1 MNKQSDKF
9 NNNNDDVIDL
19 GIHFNVIKQAKWRIL
34 SFAIIITL
42 LAIMITLTL
51 TPKYKASAT
60 LLIEAEQAK
69 AVSFEEIYGLD
80 SNQKEYYLTQFEVI
94 KSDSIAREVIT
105 KLDLQSHID
114 FTPKPSIFNELNILI
129 FKELNILIKDL
140 LPFLNKKEVATLSY
154 EDQVEQQMQDLLSIF
169 NKALIVTPIHKTQLV
184 RVSFESSDSKLAALV
199 ANTVGEVYIDNQ
211 MRAKM
216 GITQQATSW
225 LNTRLSQLRI
235 QLDESEVRLQA
246 YREAQQLVDIE
257 GIAGLVTKELEQI
270 SQQLVNA
277 RNEQNNLKSINR
289 VIKEYGN
296 NNIALLESMPE
307 ITSHKVIQDVKR
319 EVVLVERKVSDL
331 GEVYGN
337 KHPKMI
343 SAKAELATVKANLNK
358 QIKSLVT
365 GIEKELNR
373 TTRTVN
379 TLEVD
384 LKKIRD
390 DYQYI
395 TRKETQYNQLKREVE
410 TNRNI
415 FNTFLS
421 RSKETAVTSD
431 FTSAAARFT
440 DRAYTPKYPSKPNK
454 KLIVIITFI
463 ASFAFAVV
471 MSFIFDALNDTVKT
485 KNDVESKL
493 AQRMLGLLPK
503 VKISRKNPFPIY
515 AYLEDKYR
523 RFAESVRTFRTS
535 LLLTQLDRNHQIIA
549 VTSSVPGEGKTTT
562 SANLALSLAQMGS
575 VLLIDADLR
584 KPSLAKRFDIP
595 VFHPGLSNLITGTE
609 QFSECVHLDERS
621 GVAIMPS
628 GQIPSNPLEL
638 LSSAR
643 FDELLKVLKT
653 KYDHIIIDTPP
664 TQAVSDA
671 LVIAQSV
678 DSVVYV
684 VRADETRV
692 KPIKA
697 GLERLFEVKA
707 HVAGVILNQV
717 DMSKAKDEHSYGYYD
732 YYEYSQPSEKPQ
744 PNG

>member
-1 MNKQSDKF
+1 MNQKSEKL
-9 NNNNDDVIDL
+9 NNNDDVIEL
-19 GIHFNVIKQAKWRIL
+19 GINFNVIKQAKWRIL
-34 SFAIIITL
+34 SFAIVITL

-51 TPKYKASAT
+51 IPKYKASAT

-105 KLDLQSHID
+105 KLDLQSHTD
-114 FTPKPSIFNELNILI
+114 FIPKPSIFNEV
-129 FKELNILIKDL
+129 NILIKEL
-140 LPFLNKKEVATLSY
+140 LPFLNKKEVAALSY

-169 NKALIVTPIHKTQLV
+169 NKALIVSPIRKTQLV

-199 ANTVGEVYIDNQ
+199 ANTVGEVYIDSQ

-235 QLDESEVRLQA
+235 QLDDSEVRLQA

-257 GIAGLVTKELEQI
+257 GIAGLVTQELEQM
-270 SQQLVNA
+270 SQQLVDA
-277 RNEQNNLKSINR
+277 RAARNNLKSINR

-296 NNIALLESMPE
+296 NNIEFLGSMPE
-307 ITSHKVIQDVKR
+307 ITSHKVVQDVKR
-319 EVVLVERKVSDL
+319 ELVLVERKVSDL

-358 QIKSLVT
+358 QIKGLVT

-379 TLEVD
+379 TLEAD

-421 RSKETAVTSD
+421 RSKETEVTSD

-515 AYLEDKYR
+515 AYLEDVYR
-523 RFAESVRTFRTS
+523 RFEESVRTFRTS

-684 VRADETRV
+684 VRADVTRV

-717 DMSKAKDEHSYGYYD
+717 DMSKTKDEHSYGYYD
-732 YYEYSQPSEKPQ
+732 YYDYSQPPEKPQ

>member
-1 MNKQSDKF
+1 MNQKSEKL
-9 NNNNDDVIDL
+9 NNNDDVIEL
-19 GIHFNVIKQAKWRIL
+19 GINFNVIKQAKWRIL
-34 SFAIIITL
+34 SFAIVITL

-51 TPKYKASAT
+51 IPKYKASAT

-105 KLDLQSHID
+105 KLDLQSHTD
-114 FTPKPSIFNELNILI
+114 FIPKPSIFNEV
-129 FKELNILIKDL
+129 NILIKEL
-140 LPFLNKKEVATLSY
+140 LPFLNKKEVAALSY

-169 NKALIVTPIHKTQLV
+169 NKALIVSPIRKTQLV

-199 ANTVGEVYIDNQ
+199 ANTVGEVYIDSQ

-235 QLDESEVRLQA
+235 QLDDSEVRLQA

-257 GIAGLVTKELEQI
+257 GIAGLVTQELEQM
-270 SQQLVNA
+270 SQQLVDA
-277 RNEQNNLKSINR
+277 RAARNNLKSINR

-296 NNIALLESMPE
+296 NNIEFLGSMPE
-307 ITSHKVIQDVKR
+307 ITSHKVVQDVKR
-319 EVVLVERKVSDL
+319 ELVLVERKVSDL

-358 QIKSLVT
+358 QIKGLVT

-379 TLEVD
+379 TLEAD

-421 RSKETAVTSD
+421 RSKETEVTSD

-515 AYLEDKYR
+515 AYLEDEYR

-621 GVAIMPS
+621 GVAIIPS

-684 VRADETRV
+684 VRADVTRV

-717 DMSKAKDEHSYGYYD
+717 DMSKTKDEHSYGYYD
-732 YYEYSQPSEKPQ
+732 YYDYSQPPEKPQ

>member
-1 MNKQSDKF
+1 MNQKSEKL
-9 NNNNDDVIDL
+9 NNNDDVIEL
-19 GIHFNVIKQAKWRIL
+19 GINFNVIKQAKWRIL
-34 SFAIIITL
+34 SFAIVITL

-51 TPKYKASAT
+51 IPKYKASAT

-105 KLDLQSHID
+105 KLDLQSHTD
-114 FTPKPSIFNELNILI
+114 FIPKPSIFNEV
-129 FKELNILIKDL
+129 NILIKEL
-140 LPFLNKKEVATLSY
+140 LPFLNKKEVAALSY

-169 NKALIVTPIHKTQLV
+169 NKALIVSPIRKTQLV

-199 ANTVGEVYIDNQ
+199 ANTVGEVYIDSQ

-235 QLDESEVRLQA
+235 QLDDSEVRLQA

-257 GIAGLVTKELEQI
+257 GIAGLVTQELEQM
-270 SQQLVNA
+270 SQQLVDA
-277 RNEQNNLKSINR
+277 RAARNNLKSINR

-296 NNIALLESMPE
+296 NNIEFLGSMPE
-307 ITSHKVIQDVKR
+307 ITSHKVVQDVKR
-319 EVVLVERKVSDL
+319 ELVLVERKVSDL

-358 QIKSLVT
+358 QIKGLVT

-379 TLEVD
+379 TLEAD

-421 RSKETAVTSD
+421 RSKETEVTSD

-684 VRADETRV
+684 VRADVTRV

-697 GLERLFEVKA
+697 GSVCLR
-707 HVAGVILNQV
+707 
-717 DMSKAKDEHSYGYYD
+717 
-732 YYEYSQPSEKPQ
+732 
-744 PNG
+744 

>member
-1 MNKQSDKF
+1 MNQKSEKL
-9 NNNNDDVIDL
+9 NNNDDVIEL
-19 GIHFNVIKQAKWRIL
+19 GINFNVIKQAKWRIL
-34 SFAIIITL
+34 SFAIVITL

-51 TPKYKASAT
+51 IPKYKASAT

-105 KLDLQSHID
+105 KLDLQSHTD
-114 FTPKPSIFNELNILI
+114 FIPKPSIFNEVNIQI
-129 FKELNILIKDL
+129 KEL
-140 LPFLNKKEVATLSY
+140 LPFLNKKEVAALSY

-169 NKALIVTPIHKTQLV
+169 NKALIVSPIRKTQLV

-199 ANTVGEVYIDNQ
+199 ANTVGEVYIDSQ

-235 QLDESEVRLQA
+235 QLDDSEVRLQA

-257 GIAGLVTKELEQI
+257 GIAGLVTQELEQM
-270 SQQLVNA
+270 SQQLVDA
-277 RNEQNNLKSINR
+277 RAARNNLKSINR

-296 NNIALLESMPE
+296 NNIEFLGSMPE
-307 ITSHKVIQDVKR
+307 ITSHKVVQDVKR
-319 EVVLVERKVSDL
+319 ELVLVERKVSDL

-358 QIKSLVT
+358 QIKGLVT

-379 TLEVD
+379 TLEAD

-421 RSKETAVTSD
+421 RSKETEVTSD

-684 VRADETRV
+684 VRADVTRV

-717 DMSKAKDEHSYGYYD
+717 DMSKTKDEHNYGYYD
-732 YYEYSQPSEKPQ
+732 YYDYSQPPEKPQ

>member
-1 MNKQSDKF
+1 MNQKSEKL
-9 NNNNDDVIDL
+9 NNNDDVIEL
-19 GIHFNVIKQAKWRIL
+19 GINFNVIKQAKWRIL
-34 SFAIIITL
+34 SFAIVITL

-51 TPKYKASAT
+51 IPKYKASAT

-105 KLDLQSHID
+105 KLDLQSHTD
-114 FTPKPSIFNELNILI
+114 FIPKPSIFNEVNIQI
-129 FKELNILIKDL
+129 KEL
-140 LPFLNKKEVATLSY
+140 LPFLNKKEVAALSY

-169 NKALIVTPIHKTQLV
+169 NKALIVSPIRKTQLV

-199 ANTVGEVYIDNQ
+199 ANTVGEVYIDSQ

-235 QLDESEVRLQA
+235 QLDDSEVRLQA

-257 GIAGLVTKELEQI
+257 GIAGLVTQELEQM
-270 SQQLVNA
+270 SQQLVDA
-277 RNEQNNLKSINR
+277 RAARNNLKSINR

-296 NNIALLESMPE
+296 NNIEFLGSMPE
-307 ITSHKVIQDVKR
+307 ITSHKVVQDVKR
-319 EVVLVERKVSDL
+319 ELVLVERKVSDL

-358 QIKSLVT
+358 QIKGLVT

-379 TLEVD
+379 TLEAD

-421 RSKETAVTSD
+421 RSKETEVTSD

-463 ASFAFAVV
+463 ASFVFAVV

-684 VRADETRV
+684 VRADVTRV

-717 DMSKAKDEHSYGYYD
+717 DMSKTKDEHSYGYYD
-732 YYEYSQPSEKPQ
+732 YYDYSQPPEKPQ

>member
-1 MNKQSDKF
+1 MTQE
-9 NNNNDDVIDL
+9 L
-19 GIHFNVIKQAKWRIL
+19 
-34 SFAIIITL
+34 
-42 LAIMITLTL
+42 
-51 TPKYKASAT
+51 
-60 LLIEAEQAK
+60 EQM
-69 AVSFEEIYGLD
+69 S
-80 SNQKEYYLTQFEVI
+80 
-94 KSDSIAREVIT
+94 
-105 KLDLQSHID
+105 
-114 FTPKPSIFNELNILI
+114 
-129 FKELNILIKDL
+129 
-140 LPFLNKKEVATLSY
+140 
-154 EDQVEQQMQDLLSIF
+154 
-169 NKALIVTPIHKTQLV
+169 
-184 RVSFESSDSKLAALV
+184 
-199 ANTVGEVYIDNQ
+199 
-211 MRAKM
+211 
-216 GITQQATSW
+216 
-225 LNTRLSQLRI
+225 
-235 QLDESEVRLQA
+235 
-246 YREAQQLVDIE
+246 QQLVD
-257 GIAGLVTKELEQI
+257 
-270 SQQLVNA
+270 A
-277 RNEQNNLKSINR
+277 RAARNNLKSINR

-296 NNIALLESMPE
+296 NNIEFLGSMPE
-307 ITSHKVIQDVKR
+307 ITSHKVVQDVKR
-319 EVVLVERKVSDL
+319 ELVLVERKVSDL

-337 KHPKMI
+337 NPKMI

-358 QIKSLVT
+358 QIKGLVT

-379 TLEVD
+379 TLEAD

-421 RSKETAVTSD
+421 RSKETEVTSD

-515 AYLEDKYR
+515 AYLEDEYR

-684 VRADETRV
+684 VRADVTRV

-717 DMSKAKDEHSYGYYD
+717 DMSKTKDEHSYGYYD
-732 YYEYSQPSEKPQ
+732 YYDYSQPPEKPQ